1 MKLLF
6 VLLFLAITFISGGS
20 HVSLAYNLSLLCFAL
35 SVYIL
40 PAVATFLVRPTGVN
54 GGIIRLITF
63 LGLFIVADVARYFY
77 LPTLTEPF
85 IPFIQDIAFLIF
97 SLICLGGLIVIQK
110 VQNSSAIL
118 SSFFL
123 NFILAS
129 IIGVAALMF
138 IGFKMFL
145 PLFETNLLQVSG
157 GYFNEINS
165 IDKSQPTALS
175 ELRIKNDTSIMLKY
189 PLEQICVGVYSNR
202 DKTMIWVPR
211 ATDYFPSGKQWF
223 EPIQGSL
230 DRRTFDSDIAGT
242 GRGFWYEPSDPVLFL
257 KVPPHSDISLKI
269 GAQLGIGGLAPH
281 MQLSN
286 EIQIYKNTGD
296 ACGRTQTPL
305 LKTVKFVGTWM

>member
-6 VLLFLAITFISGGS
+6 VLLFIAITFISGGS

-40 PAVATFLVRPTGVN
+40 SAVATFLVRPTDVN
-54 GGIIRLITF
+54 GRIIRLVTF

-77 LPTLTEPF
+77 LPTLTEAE
-85 IPFIQDIAFLIF
+85 IPLIQDIVFLLF
-97 SLICLGGLIVIQK
+97 SLICLGGLIVIQRA
-110 VQNSSAIL
+110 QNSSVVL
-118 SSFFL
+118 SSIYVTLF
-123 NFILAS
+123 S
-129 IIGVAALMF
+129 WALSVPVLIF
-138 IGFKMFL
+138 IGFKVLL
-145 PLFETNLLQVSG
+145 PTFETNLLQVSG
-157 GYFNEINS
+157 GYFNEISS

-175 ELRIKNDTSIMLKY
+175 ELRIKNDTSIMLEY
-189 PLEQICVGVYSNR
+189 PLEQTCVGVYSNR

-211 ATDYFPSGKQWF
+211 ATDYFPSGTQWF

-230 DRRTFDSDIAGT
+230 DRSTFDSDIAGT
-242 GRGFWYEPSDPVLFL
+242 GRGFWYEPSYPVLLL
-257 KVPPHSDISLKI
+257 KVPPHSDMSLKI
-269 GAQLGIGGLAPH
+269 GAQLGVGDLAPH